1 MEMIYE
7 EKYPNAKPEDR
18 LYDDVLLVGSPGPCA
33 VCGKQTR
40 FIDICWEAHICSD
53 ECNNALCDEFMQG
66 LKDYYDVSDEYIEEL
81 AGHEAPSCN
90 F

>member
-1 MEMIYE
+1 MIYE
-7 EKYPNAKPEDR
+7 EKYPNAQPKDC
-18 LYDDVLLVGSPGPCA
+18 LYDDVLLVGSLGPCA
-33 VCGKQTR
+33 VCGRQTR

-53 ECNNALCDEFMQG
+53 ECNNALWDEFN
-66 LKDYYDVSDEYIEEL
+66 KVSDEYIEEL